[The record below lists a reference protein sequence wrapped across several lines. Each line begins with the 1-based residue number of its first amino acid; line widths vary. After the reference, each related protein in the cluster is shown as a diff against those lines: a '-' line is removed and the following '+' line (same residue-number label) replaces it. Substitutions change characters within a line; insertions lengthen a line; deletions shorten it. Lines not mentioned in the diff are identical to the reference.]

1 MPENFKHYVW
11 RRLWWVAL
19 AVIFVIA
26 AYVADSQTAN
36 SAVPG
41 ASPEIELKVVPLKKQ
56 DVSASTKYIGYVTP
70 IHQVSL
76 MPNVSGYISDVWVE
90 GGQDVK
96 VGDNLLMID
105 QREYKA
111 AYDAAVAAR
120 NQAKAEYNNARVYF
134 DRIKKVGPKAIS
146 KTEYDNAQARF
157 LAAEAS
163 LAAAKADMEK
173 AKVMLDY
180 TLLQA
185 SINGT
190 VGNVALTPGNYVA
203 PGSGALLSIVQYD
216 PIRVV
221 FSISDKEYLDLLN
234 ASGSLLGGQKI
245 KIRLA
250 DGKLY
255 KEDGIFQFTDNQINN
270 STNSIAVYADF
281 KNPGKE
287 LVANAYVDVLLQKD
301 YKDAF
306 LIPQNFA
313 SLTPD
318 GTYAY
323 IIRNNQLVKTKLDI
337 LATADNNYIVGNQ
350 FRDNEYLVVDKVPS
364 ITPQTK
370 VKVKVVNQP
379 RQERK

>member
-1 MPENFKHYVW
+1 MSESFKHYFL
-11 RRLWWVAL
+11 RRLWWVVL
-19 AVIFVIA
+19 AVILVLA
-26 AYVADSQTAN
+26 AYFAEPRDAG
-36 SAVPG
+36 SAALG
-41 ASPEIELKVVPLKKQ
+41 TTPEIELNVVPLQKK
-56 DVSASTKYIGYVTP
+56 DVSASTAYIGYITP

-76 MPNVSGYISDVWVE
+76 VPNVSGYISEIWVE

-96 VGDNLLMID
+96 TGDNLLMID
-105 QREYKA
+105 RREYKA
-111 AYDAAVAAR
+111 AYEAAVAAR
-120 NQAKAEYNNARVYF
+120 NQAKAEFNNAKVYF
-134 DRIKKVGPKAIS
+134 DRIKKAGSKAVS
-146 KTEYDNAQARF
+146 KTEYDSAQAQF

-163 LAAAKADMEK
+163 LAAAEADMEK

-185 SINGT
+185 SIDGT

-234 ASGSLLGGQKI
+234 SGTPLLENQKI
-245 KIRLA
+245 RLRLA

-255 KEDGIFQFTDNQINN
+255 KEDGIFQFADNKINN

-287 LVANAYVDVLLQKD
+287 LVANAYVDVLLEKE

-306 LIPQNFA
+306 LIEQNHA
-313 SLTPD
+313 TLTPE
-318 GTYAY
+318 GIFAY
-323 IIRNNQLVKTKLDI
+323 IIRDKRLVKTKLDV
-337 LATADNNYIVGNQ
+337 LASVGNSYVVGNK
-350 FRDNEYLVVDKVPS
+350 FGDGEYLVIDKVPS
-364 ITPQTK
+364 ITSQTK
-370 VKVKVVNQP
+370 VKIRIQP
-379 RQERK
+379 QQEHK

>member
-1 MPENFKHYVW
+1 MSESFKRYFW
-11 RRLWWVAL
+11 RRLWWVVL
-19 AVIFVIA
+19 AVILVLT
-26 AYVADSQTAN
+26 AYFAESREAG

-41 ASPEIELKVVPLKKQ
+41 KASEIELDVVPLKKQ
-56 DVSASTKYIGYVTP
+56 DVSASTAYIGYITP

-76 MPNVSGYISDVWVE
+76 VPNVSGYISEVWVE

-96 VGDNLLMID
+96 IGDNLLMID
-105 QREYKA
+105 PREYKA
-111 AYDAAVAAR
+111 AYEAAVATR
-120 NQAKAEYNNARVYF
+120 NQAKAEFNNAKVYF
-134 DRIKKVGPKAIS
+134 DRIKKAGPKAVS
-146 KTEYDNAQARF
+146 KTEYDSAQAQF

-163 LAAAKADMEK
+163 LAAAGADMQK

-234 ASGSLLGGQKI
+234 SDGPLLENQKI
-245 KIRLA
+245 RLRLA
-250 DGKLY
+250 DGRLY
-255 KEDGIFQFTDNQINN
+255 GEAGVFQFTDNRINN

-287 LVANAYVDVLLQKD
+287 LVANAYVDVLLEKE
-301 YKDAF
+301 YKNAF
-306 LIPQNFA
+306 LIAQNHA
-313 SLTPD
+313 ALTPE
-318 GTYAY
+318 GTFAY
-323 IIRNNQLVKTKLDI
+323 IVRGKRLVKTKLDV
-337 LATADNNYIVGNQ
+337 LASVGNSYVVGNK
-350 FRDNEYLVVDKVPS
+350 FGADEYLVIDKVPS

-370 VKVKVVNQP
+370 VKIRVQP
-379 RQERK
+379 QQEHK